1 MLFHLIA
8 VMEFFGA
15 WDFQD
20 IKIGGFDMKKNLL
33 WILVMLVCLSF
44 VACNSNTAATDLQE
58 PEESL
63 PEVTI
68 TTPAPEESK
77 ESLQE
82 VTQTT
87 PAPEE
92 STDTTAAMTDSAS
105 ENAWAEAY
113 LGVVNRLIDQYGEG
127 AMATSTS
134 GLGKDLTGVGIVRLI
149 DFDGDGVYEL
159 YCAYQVDDCSWSY
172 KQIIYGYDNGLIV
185 LLEECRVSNP
195 GTDVSPTTIFL
206 TKDGKVYLV
215 DEYEITDGN
224 YYTLQDGEMVSVFS
238 YYYNWLDGGPAVI
251 NGDTVTEEE
260 GAAAIEEMRAGGTI
274 EYIILAHQADSAQL
288 TKTQAAIE
296 ELIAQTK

>member
-1 MLFHLIA
+1 
-8 VMEFFGA
+8 
-15 WDFQD
+15 
-20 IKIGGFDMKKNLL
+20 MKKNLL

-63 PEVTI
+63 QEVTK

-77 ESLQE
+77 ESLQD

-92 STDTTAAMTDSAS
+92 STDTTASMTDSVP

-127 AMATSTS
+127 AIEPNDYYYGVHM
-134 GLGKDLTGVGIVRLI
+134 TGVGVVRLI
-149 DFDGDGVYEL
+149 DFDGNGVYEL
-159 YCAYQVDDCSWSY
+159 YCAYQDHDRPWVN

-288 TKTQAAIE
+288 TKTQAVIE

>member
-1 MLFHLIA
+1 
-8 VMEFFGA
+8 
-15 WDFQD
+15 
-20 IKIGGFDMKKNLL
+20 MKKNLL
-33 WILVMLVCLSF
+33 WILVMLVYLSF
-44 VACNSNTAATDLQE
+44 VACNSNTAATELQE

-63 PEVTI
+63 QEVTK
-68 TTPAPEESK
+68 TPPAPEESK
-77 ESLQE
+77 ESLPE

-92 STDTTAAMTDSAS
+92 STDTTAAKTDSVP

-127 AMATSTS
+127 AIELDDNGHSEHM
-134 GLGKDLTGVGIVRLI
+134 TGVGIVRLI
-149 DFDGDGVYEL
+149 DFDGNGVYEL
-159 YCAYQVDDCSWSY
+159 YCAYQVDDCPWVN

-185 LLEECRVSNP
+185 LLEECEVSNP
-195 GTDVSPTTIFL
+195 GTDVSPTTTFL

-215 DEYEITDGN
+215 HVDEITVGD
-224 YYTLQDGEMVSVFS
+224 YYTLQDGKMVSVFS
-238 YYYNWLDGGPAVI
+238 YYYNWWNGGPAVI

-260 GAAAIEEMRAGGTI
+260 GAAAIEEMRSGGII
-274 EYIILAHQADSAQL
+274 EDIILAHEADPAQL

>member
-1 MLFHLIA
+1 
-8 VMEFFGA
+8 
-15 WDFQD
+15 
-20 IKIGGFDMKKNLL
+20 MKKNLL

-105 ENAWAEAY
+105 KNAWAEAY
-113 LGVVNRLIDQYGEG
+113 LSVVNRLIDQYGKG
-127 AMATSTS
+127 AIGPNDYYYGEHM
-134 GLGKDLTGVGIVRLI
+134 TGVGVVRLI
-149 DFDGDGVYEL
+149 DFDGNGVYEL
-159 YCAYQVDDCSWSY
+159 YCAYQDHDRPWVN

-185 LLEECRVSNP
+185 LLEECEVSNP
-195 GTDVSPTTIFL
+195 GTDVSPTTTFL

-215 DEYEITDGN
+215 HVDEITVGD
-224 YYTLQDGEMVSVFS
+224 YYTLQDGKMVSVFS
-238 YYYNWLDGGPAVI
+238 YYYIGWNGGPAVI

-260 GAAAIEEMRAGGTI
+260 GAAAIEEMRSGGII
-274 EYIILAHQADSAQL
+274 EDIILAHEADPAQL

>member
-1 MLFHLIA
+1 
-8 VMEFFGA
+8 
-15 WDFQD
+15 
-20 IKIGGFDMKKNLL
+20 MKKNLL

-63 PEVTI
+63 QEVTK

-77 ESLQE
+77 ESLQD

-92 STDTTAAMTDSAS
+92 STDTTASMTDSVP

-127 AMATSTS
+127 AIELDDNGHSEHM
-134 GLGKDLTGVGIVRLI
+134 TGVGIVRLI
-149 DFDGDGVYEL
+149 DFDGNGVYEL
-159 YCAYQVDDCSWSY
+159 YCAYQNHDYPWVN

-195 GTDVSPTTIFL
+195 GTDICPTTIFL

-215 DEYEITDGN
+215 DVDELTDGN
-224 YYTLQDGEMVSVFS
+224 YYTLQDGKMVSVFS
-238 YYYNWLDGGPAVI
+238 YYYDWLDGRPAVI
-251 NGDTVTEEE
+251 NGDTVTAEE
-260 GAAAIEEMRAGGTI
+260 GAAAIEEMQAGGTI
-274 EYIILAHQADSAQL
+274 DYIILAYEADSAQL